1 MNKYSMKVIVAMLVV
16 IIAVGTLPISAG
28 EPITPPMK
36 RKAPKNTTPKSV
48 INIDENSRI
57 ANISFYENIEDVTVL
72 IYLDG
77 VLIDSY
83 EGQADPTTE
92 LSFDLFIAGSY
103 TISVVSQGNELANEF
118 VEFID

>member
-16 IIAVGTLPISAG
+16 IIAFGTLPISANKY
-28 EPITPPMK
+28 EMHPMK
-36 RKAPKNTTPKSV
+36 RKTPLNMSPKSV

-103 TISVVSQGNELANEF
+103 TISVVSQGKEIANEF
-118 VEFID
+118 VDFID